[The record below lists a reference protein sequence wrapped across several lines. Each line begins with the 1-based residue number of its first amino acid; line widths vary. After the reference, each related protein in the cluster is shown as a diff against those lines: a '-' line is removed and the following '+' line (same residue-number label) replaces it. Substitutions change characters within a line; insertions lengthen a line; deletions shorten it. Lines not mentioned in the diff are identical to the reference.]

1 MARWLNWLERPVH
14 TREVES
20 SSLSL
25 ATCYDLQLLQVFL
38 IIIDTKQ
45 KGISM
50 IRPKIGLDWDDVTA
64 PFNSI
69 AIDMAN
75 KKYNITP
82 PLALDDIDSW
92 ENTGRASV
100 IKEFYRDNTL
110 YERQKPT
117 EETKRMI
124 RKLMDIGEVYFITAV
139 APGFMG
145 VRASQIMEAFPD
157 FPTEN
162 IILGNAKNLVQF
174 DIILD
179 DAIHNVPETPATYPV
194 LMRKPWNW
202 KMTGLLS
209 VNQMSEFV
217 SLVRQIIH
225 ASQTR
230 TMEIKN
236 PSVLALVGP
245 SGSGKDA
252 LTKKLCQEDRFVN
265 PKTYC
270 TKKSSKH
277 HYLTKEQFAQQDF
290 FERTMYAGVHYGTKK
305 EDIQAVLD
313 DGKYAVMSLDMCG
326 AIAMKRHFPTAIIYV
341 AKDKEDMIADI
352 VQSDFSVEEKTLR
365 LLSLDAEKRN
375 REICDFVID
384 NRDEQGS
391 ERILQLLNF

>member
-1 MARWLNWLERPVH
+1 ML
-14 TREVES
+14 
-20 SSLSL
+20 
-25 ATCYDLQLLQVFL
+25 
-38 IIIDTKQ
+38 
-45 KGISM
+45 
-50 IRPKIGLDWDDVTA
+50 RPKIGLDWDDVTA

-69 AIDMAN
+69 AVAMAN
-75 KKYNITP
+75 EKYHIDP
-82 PLALDDIDSW
+82 PLRLEEIDTW
-92 ENTGRASV
+92 ENRGRAGV
-100 IKEFYRDNTL
+100 IKEFYEDEEL
-110 YERQKPT
+110 YARQQVPEKN
-117 EETKRMI
+117 KKAVHR
-124 RKLMDIGEVYFITAV
+124 LMEIADVYFITAV
-139 APGFMG
+139 APAFMG
-145 VRASQIMEAFPD
+145 IRAKQILTAFPE
-157 FPTEN
+157 FPPEN
-162 IILGNAKNLVQF
+162 
-174 DIILD
+174 
-179 DAIHNVPETPATYPV
+179 TPATYPV

-252 LTKKLCQEDRFVN
+252 LTKTLCQDHRFVN

-352 VQSDFSVEEKTLR
+352 VQSDFPVGEKTLR

>member
-1 MARWLNWLERPVH
+1 MGKYEKRWERMGRQMGNILEVKDLCKTYVIDKRQNNVL
-14 TREVES
+14 RNVSFNVEEG
-20 SSLSL
+20 
-25 ATCYDLQLLQVFL
+25 DMV
-38 IIIDTKQ
+38 
-45 KGISM
+45 
-50 IRPKIGLDWDDVTA
+50 
-64 PFNSI
+64 
-69 AIDMAN
+69 AIM
-75 KKYNITP
+75 
-82 PLALDDIDSW
+82 
-92 ENTGRASV
+92 
-100 IKEFYRDNTL
+100 
-110 YERQKPT
+110 
-117 EETKRMI
+117 
-124 RKLMDIGEVYFITAV
+124 
-139 APGFMG
+139 
-145 VRASQIMEAFPD
+145 
-157 FPTEN
+157 
-162 IILGNAKNLVQF
+162 
-174 DIILD
+174 
-179 DAIHNVPETPATYPV
+179 
-194 LMRKPWNW
+194 
-202 KMTGLLS
+202 
-209 VNQMSEFV
+209 
-217 SLVRQIIH
+217 
-225 ASQTR
+225 
-230 TMEIKN
+230 
-236 PSVLALVGP
+236 GP

>member
-1 MARWLNWLERPVH
+1 ML
-14 TREVES
+14 
-20 SSLSL
+20 
-25 ATCYDLQLLQVFL
+25 
-38 IIIDTKQ
+38 
-45 KGISM
+45 
-50 IRPKIGLDWDDVTA
+50 RPKIGLDWDDVTA

-69 AIDMAN
+69 AVAMAN
-75 KKYNITP
+75 EKYHIDP
-82 PLALDDIDSW
+82 PLRLEEIDTW
-92 ENTGRASV
+92 ENRGRTGIIR
-100 IKEFYRDNTL
+100 EFYEDEEL
-110 YERQKPT
+110 YARQQVPEKN
-117 EETKRMI
+117 KKAVYR
-124 RKLMDIGEVYFITAV
+124 LMEIADVYFITAV
-139 APGFMG
+139 APAFMG
-145 VRASQIMEAFPD
+145 IRAKQILTAFPE
-157 FPTEN
+157 FPPEN

-179 DAIHNVPETPATYPV
+179 DAIHNVLETPATYPV

-252 LTKKLCQEDRFVN
+252 LTKTLCQEDSFVN

-352 VQSDFSVEEKTLR
+352 VQSDFPVEEKTLR

>member
-1 MARWLNWLERPVH
+1 ML
-14 TREVES
+14 
-20 SSLSL
+20 
-25 ATCYDLQLLQVFL
+25 
-38 IIIDTKQ
+38 
-45 KGISM
+45 
-50 IRPKIGLDWDDVTA
+50 RPKIGLDWDDVTA

-69 AIDMAN
+69 AVAMAN
-75 KKYNITP
+75 EKYHIDP
-82 PLALDDIDSW
+82 PLRLEEIDTW
-92 ENTGRASV
+92 ENRGRAGV
-100 IKEFYRDNTL
+100 IKEFYEDEEL
-110 YERQKPT
+110 YARQQVPEKN
-117 EETKRMI
+117 KKAVHR
-124 RKLMDIGEVYFITAV
+124 LMEIADVYFITAV
-139 APGFMG
+139 APAFMG
-145 VRASQIMEAFPD
+145 IRAKQILTAFPE
-157 FPTEN
+157 FPPEN
-162 IILGNAKNLVQF
+162 I
-174 DIILD
+174 
-179 DAIHNVPETPATYPV
+179 TPATYPV

-252 LTKKLCQEDRFVN
+252 LTKTLCQDHRFVN

-352 VQSDFSVEEKTLR
+352 VQSDFPVGEKTLR

>member
-1 MARWLNWLERPVH
+1 MISVKNLEKTFH
-14 TREVES
+14 TQRG
-20 SSLSL
+20 
-25 ATCYDLQLLQVFL
+25 DLQVLKGINQE
-38 IIIDTKQ
+38 IQ
-45 KGISM
+45 KGE
-50 IRPKIGLDWDDVTA
+50 KV
-64 PFNSI
+64 
-69 AIDMAN
+69 
-75 KKYNITP
+75 
-82 PLALDDIDSW
+82 
-92 ENTGRASV
+92 V
-100 IKEFYRDNTL
+100 
-110 YERQKPT
+110 
-117 EETKRMI
+117 
-124 RKLMDIGEVYFITAV
+124 V
-139 APGFMG
+139 
-145 VRASQIMEAFPD
+145 
-157 FPTEN
+157 
-162 IILGNAKNLVQF
+162 
-174 DIILD
+174 
-179 DAIHNVPETPATYPV
+179 
-194 LMRKPWNW
+194 
-202 KMTGLLS
+202 
-209 VNQMSEFV
+209 
-217 SLVRQIIH
+217 
-225 ASQTR
+225 
-230 TMEIKN
+230 
-236 PSVLALVGP
+236 VGP

-252 LTKKLCQEDRFVN
+252 LTIKLCQEDRFVN

>member
-1 MARWLNWLERPVH
+1 ML
-14 TREVES
+14 
-20 SSLSL
+20 
-25 ATCYDLQLLQVFL
+25 
-38 IIIDTKQ
+38 
-45 KGISM
+45 
-50 IRPKIGLDWDDVTA
+50 RPKIGLDWDDVTA

-69 AIDMAN
+69 AIAMAN
-75 KKYNITP
+75 EKYHIDP
-82 PLALDDIDSW
+82 PLRLEEIDTW
-92 ENTGRASV
+92 ENRGRTGIIR
-100 IKEFYRDNTL
+100 EFYEDEEL
-110 YERQKPT
+110 YARQQVPEKN
-117 EETKRMI
+117 KKAVYR
-124 RKLMDIGEVYFITAV
+124 LMEIADVYFITAV
-139 APGFMG
+139 APAFMG
-145 VRASQIMEAFPD
+145 IRAKQILTAFPE
-157 FPTEN
+157 FPPEN

-179 DAIHNVPETPATYPV
+179 DAIHNVLETPATYPV

-391 ERILQLLNF
+391 ERILQLLNFSSWSLHKVVVSTKSTVPILKYRL